1 MIGSLLKKYR
11 QPILYI
17 LFGVGTTFVSIGSFV
32 LLHELCK
39 VHELLAN
46 IYSWLFAVAFAYFTN
61 RRWVFASQTKGL
73 SFWKELVA
81 FYSGRLL
88 TLGIEEVILL
98 VFVTWLS
105 INSTYVKL
113 FAQFGVLI
121 GNYVIS
127 KLFIFRKK

>member
-1 MIGSLLKKYR
+1 MIGNLLKKYR

-17 LFGVGTTFVSIGSFV
+17 IFGVGTTVVSIGSFV

-46 IYSWLFAVAFAYFTN
+46 IYSWLLAVAFAYFTN
-61 RRWVFASQTKGL
+61 RIWVFRSEAKGRAL
-73 SFWKELVA
+73 WKEMAA

-88 TLGIEEVILL
+88 TLGLEEGFLL
-98 VFVTWLS
+98 VFATWLS
-105 INSTYVKL
+105 FNSTWVKL
-113 FAQFGVLI
+113 FAQAGVLV

-127 KLFIFRKK
+127 KLFIFRQK

>member
-1 MIGSLLKKYR
+1 MMGNLLKKYR

-17 LFGVGTTFVSIGSFV
+17 IFGVGTTVVSIGSFV

-46 IYSWLFAVAFAYFTN
+46 IYSWLLAVAFAYFTN
-61 RRWVFASQTKGL
+61 RIWVFRSEAKGRAL
-73 SFWKELVA
+73 WKEMAA

-88 TLGIEEVILL
+88 TLGLEEGFLL
-98 VFVTWLS
+98 VFATWLS
-105 INSTYVKL
+105 FNSTWVKL
-113 FAQFGVLI
+113 FAQAGVLI

-127 KLFIFRKK
+127 KLFIFRQK